1 MKSERDMIR
10 FMLLRNNL
18 TQTWLINRLE
28 MAGISTD
35 KTEMSSALG
44 GRRKGA
50 KVEKI
55 IQKSLEIL
63 REYEEKMAVKEI
75 ANEKMA

>member
-35 KTEMSSALG
+35 KTEMSSALC

-50 KVEKI
+50 KGRKDYP
-55 IQKSLEIL
+55 EIT
-63 REYEEKMAVKEI
+63 RDIEGV
-75 ANEKMA
+75 